1 MGFRERLKEEMAY
14 QDIKTQDLAERSG
27 VNKRTIDH
35 YLMNNSQE
43 PSVSKAVKIAQALHV
58 SVEYLVT
65 GTEAAGSPGIA
76 REFVDFV
83 NDFSALSPRQRSVVM
98 QMVQVLSE
106 SSA

>member
-35 YLMNNSQE
+35 YLMNN
-43 PSVSKAVKIAQALHV
+43 AQALHV

-106 SSA
+106 SST